1 MGKGE
6 HVLLARDGGGGGENS
21 KLSLFLFFSGSGGF
35 ISIVSVVPVVSF
47 RWLCSSGLV
56 PVFWVLVH
64 AIFYRKYTCT
74 QLKYSNKGE
83 PRKQHLNVFKQRHF
97 NA

>member
-6 HVLLARDGGGGGENS
+6 HVLLARGRRGENS
-21 KLSLFLFFSGSGGF
+21 KLSLFLFFGDSGGF
-35 ISIVSVVPVVSF
+35 IWIVSVVPVVSF
-47 RWLCSSGLV
+47 RWFCSSGLV

-64 AIFYRKYTCT
+64 AIFYRNT

-97 NA
+97 KA